1 MSKTTINYFDCQV
14 VEEDIQLTLLELCQ
28 ACNASEDL
36 ITALVVEG
44 VLEPSGQQPQDW
56 QFTGPALRRAKLAQQ
71 LSEELEINPAG
82 VALAL
87 DLLERIDILQAQLTR
102 LSRH

>member
-1 MSKTTINYFDCQV
+1 MSKTTISYFDCQV

-28 ACNASEDL
+28 ACHASQDL

-71 LSEELEINPAG
+71 LTEDLEINPAG